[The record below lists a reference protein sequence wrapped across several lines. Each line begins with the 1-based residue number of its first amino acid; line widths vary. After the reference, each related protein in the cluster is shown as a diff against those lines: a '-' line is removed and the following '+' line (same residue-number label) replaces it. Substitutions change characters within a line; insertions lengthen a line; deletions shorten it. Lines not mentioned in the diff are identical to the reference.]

1 MSIKFKLLS
10 FIFFATLVCFGQEKL
25 PENPR
30 VGLVLSGGGAK
41 GLAHIGVLKVMDSL
55 GVRIDYIG
63 GTSMGAAVGGLYA
76 SGYTAKQL
84 DSIFKEIDFDIL
96 LGDKV
101 PRPSKTFQERKN
113 FEKYGISLPIDNFKI
128 QLPSSISRGQNLF
141 NLFTRLTLHVSS
153 ISDFN
158 NLSIPFYC
166 IATDMETGLPVI
178 LDKGNLAEAIL
189 ISNTLP
195 SLFQPVR
202 YNGRLL
208 MDGGISNNYPIEYL
222 LAKDLDFII
231 GVSVED
237 NLLSKE
243 EIKTI
248 SDIFTQINTFRAIND
263 LNEKID
269 QTDMF
274 IKPDIDNFSIISFNK
289 GGEIIK
295 NGEVSTLFFLDQL
308 KSIAKTQ
315 NFKRESN
322 KRKPLDTL
330 NFNKIRILGN
340 KKYTDSYVFGKL
352 RFRRNE
358 KVSFDDFNTGVNNLL
373 ATNNFDSFRYKFTPV
388 SQNTYDLTGYI
399 DEATDTKLLKLGI
412 HYDQLLKSSVLL
424 NFTKKQL
431 LLKNDVLSLDFI
443 LGDNSRLNFDYYID
457 KGFYWSIGFNFNYTG
472 FKYDIDPL
480 FFDESH
486 TIISDNI
493 VPINIQDFKASFFV
507 ETLINRDISFK
518 IGTTYNN
525 LEIERTNSIFSDNS
539 ENDLNKIENSNF
551 VSLNT
556 QLKYDTLDNIFFPTS
571 GGLFQSNGDLYL
583 SASEYNNY
591 SQFLSLK
598 VHAAKALSINDNI
611 SILSGFEGGFRVGD
625 DNVSTLNFGL
635 GGYSRNQINNYS
647 TLFGYDF
654 FSLSGN
660 SYFKAY
666 FNIDYEVV
674 KRHHLNF
681 ITNFSNIGDSI
692 FRSDEWLDLSSFY
705 GYSLGYGLETMF
717 GPIEVKYHW
726 SPDSK
731 FDGFFV
737 NLGYWF

>member
-1 MSIKFKLLS
+1 MSLKFKLLS
-10 FIFFATLVCFGQEKL
+10 FIFLATLVCFGQEKL

-101 PRPSKTFQERKN
+101 PRASKTFQERKN
-113 FEKYGISLPIDNFKI
+113 FEKYGISLPIENFKI

-141 NLFTRLTLHVSS
+141 NLFTRLTLDVSS

-158 NLSIPFYC
+158 SLPIPFYC
-166 IATDMETGLPVI
+166 MATDMETGSPVI

-195 SLFQPVR
+195 SLFQPVL

-237 NLLSKE
+237 NLLLKE

-248 SDIFTQINTFRAIND
+248 SDIFTQINNFRAIND

-295 NGEVSTLFFLDQL
+295 NGVVSTLFLDQL

-315 NFKRESN
+315 NFKRESK

-330 NFNKIRILGN
+330 NFNKIRILGI
-340 KKYTDSYVFGKL
+340 K
-352 RFRRNE
+352 
-358 KVSFDDFNTGVNNLL
+358 
-373 ATNNFDSFRYKFTPV
+373 
-388 SQNTYDLTGYI
+388 
-399 DEATDTKLLKLGI
+399 
-412 HYDQLLKSSVLL
+412 
-424 NFTKKQL
+424 
-431 LLKNDVLSLDFI
+431 
-443 LGDNSRLNFDYYID
+443 
-457 KGFYWSIGFNFNYTG
+457 
-472 FKYDIDPL
+472 
-480 FFDESH
+480 
-486 TIISDNI
+486 
-493 VPINIQDFKASFFV
+493 
-507 ETLINRDISFK
+507 
-518 IGTTYNN
+518 
-525 LEIERTNSIFSDNS
+525 
-539 ENDLNKIENSNF
+539 
-551 VSLNT
+551 NT
-556 QLKYDTLDNIFFPTS
+556 QTHMFLV
-571 GGLFQSNGDLYL
+571 
-583 SASEYNNY
+583 NY
-591 SQFLSLK
+591 
-598 VHAAKALSINDNI
+598 V
-611 SILSGFEGGFRVGD
+611 
-625 DNVSTLNFGL
+625 
-635 GGYSRNQINNYS
+635 
-647 TLFGYDF
+647 
-654 FSLSGN
+654 
-660 SYFKAY
+660 
-666 FNIDYEVV
+666 
-674 KRHHLNF
+674 
-681 ITNFSNIGDSI
+681 
-692 FRSDEWLDLSSFY
+692 
-705 GYSLGYGLETMF
+705 LEEM
-717 GPIEVKYHW
+717 K
-726 SPDSK
+726 K
-731 FDGFFV
+731 
-737 NLGYWF
+737 